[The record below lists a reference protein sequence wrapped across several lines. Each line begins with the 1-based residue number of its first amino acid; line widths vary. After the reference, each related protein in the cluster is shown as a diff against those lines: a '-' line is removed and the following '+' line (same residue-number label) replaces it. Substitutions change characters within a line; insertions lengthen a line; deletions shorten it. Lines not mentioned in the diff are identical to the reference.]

1 MGNIF
6 RFFLFSAITVFLVG
20 CSFFNKEMSCEEI
33 LINSY
38 EESSLNNFEKNK
50 FKDLL
55 ENRYPQYDEMFAS
68 ASRETNIEK
77 NLLAAI
83 SFQESQ
89 WDPRAK
95 SNMGVRGMMM
105 VTLETAALV
114 GVEKRLNPE
123 QNIKGGAKY
132 FSMLQNKNKIGP
144 SEADKLSIVLASYNL
159 GPTNIIKIAG
169 QIDSNIE
176 NYEILSWNLNPGDI
190 IVHHP
195 LTLHGSSGN
204 KSSKTRRRGLAL
216 RYIGDDVT
224 WDDRPGTF
232 IKNKKIQDI
241 LPSLS
246 LKKGDS
252 LTGDVFPLIWSR

>member
-1 MGNIF
+1 MY
-6 RFFLFSAITVFLVG
+6 RFFLVPILATLIAG
-20 CSFFNKEMSCEEI
+20 CSYINKEISCDQI
-33 LINSY
+33 LSDTYSI
-38 EESSLNNFEKNK
+38 SSLNNFEKNK

-176 NYEILSWNLNPGDI
+176 N
-190 IVHHP
+190 
-195 LTLHGSSGN
+195 
-204 KSSKTRRRGLAL
+204 
-216 RYIGDDVT
+216 VT
-224 WDDRPGTF
+224 WEDIKEKLKVTTGEDLNMMDNGSYSRAQQAIDYVDRVKSYYQLMSAHACVNPKDQLTF
-232 IKNKKIQDI
+232 
-241 LPSLS
+241 
-246 LKKGDS
+246 
-252 LTGDVFPLIWSR
+252 F